1 MTPPSIIQG
10 SAPGRNL
17 AEAGQYQIEKIAAK
31 YQEKNVAVLIVTLLQ
46 KAPLAVEFVV
56 LTDSLSVRALRVY

>member
-1 MTPPSIIQG
+1 
-10 SAPGRNL
+10 L

-31 YQEKNVAVLIVTLLQ
+31 YQEKNLAVLIVTLLQ